1 MLHILKYSS
10 FINESRIP
18 IAWTGKNETRDSILS
33 FIGDKGKVTRMELD
47 EFLSSLPEDK
57 GKKADYK
64 WIKRN
69 KHLIKRNMEENGPN
83 YYTLTQMGKRILRL
97 THI

>member
-1 MLHILKYSS
+1 MLHISNYSD

-33 FIGDKGKVTRMELD
+33 FIGGKERVTRTELD
-47 EFLSSLPEDK
+47 EFLASLPEEK
-57 GKKADYK
+57 GRKADYK

-69 KHLIKRNMEENGPN
+69 KHLIKRNIEENGPN
-83 YYTLTQMGKRILRL
+83 FYSLTQMGKRILRL